1 MQRLDGYEPRA
12 ISDRFVDNVIKGD
25 SPETLE
31 AVLKAADTPDEL
43 RDAFGKDFLK
53 MRFKK
58 PALMN

>member
-31 AVLKAADTPDEL
+31 AVLKAADNPQEL
-43 RDAFGKDFLK
+43 KDAFARSFKR
-53 MRFKK
+53 RFAKR
-58 PALMN
+58 